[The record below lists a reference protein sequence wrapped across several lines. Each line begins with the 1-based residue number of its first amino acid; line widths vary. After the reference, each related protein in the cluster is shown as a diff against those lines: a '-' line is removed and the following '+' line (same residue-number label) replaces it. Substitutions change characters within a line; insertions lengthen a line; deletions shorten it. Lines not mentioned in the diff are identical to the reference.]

1 MPGTKHAV
9 LSPSSSHIWLACPP
23 SARFAS
29 GFPDEDSQ
37 FARQGTEA
45 HSLCQHKLETALGRE
60 TADPVPGMEFHD
72 QEMEEA
78 SSDYALFVTEA
89 LAEMRGRCPDPQVLI
104 EQKLDFSRWV
114 PEGFGYGDCIIAG
127 DGEAR
132 VIDFKYGL
140 GVLVEAD
147 RNTQMMCYALGA
159 LELLDPLYDMKRIS
173 MTIFQPRRENVS
185 TFSMSREELLDW
197 ADNVLAP
204 AAALAFEGKGDYR
217 AGDHCRFCRAR
228 SVCRARAEHN
238 LEMARYDFRMPD
250 SLEDPEIEAI
260 LARVDEF
267 IAWAGDIKDHALSE
281 ALKGKAY
288 SGFKVVEGRSVR
300 RYTDE
305 GKAADAVSDAGFDPY
320 ERKILG
326 ITAMSSLLGKK
337 RFEEILGPLVYKAP
351 GKPALVPES
360 DRRPAMETARE
371 DFKVM
376 EE

>member
-1 MPGTKHAV
+1 MTGVQT
-9 LSPSSSHIWLACPP
+9 C
-23 SARFAS
+23 
-29 GFPDEDSQ
+29 
-37 FARQGTEA
+37 
-45 HSLCQHKLETALGRE
+45 AL
-60 TADPVPGMEFHD
+60 P
-72 QEMEEA
+72 
-78 SSDYALFVTEA
+78 
-89 LAEMRGRCPDPQVLI
+89 I
-104 EQKLDFSRWV
+104 SRWV

-250 SLEDPEIEAI
+250 SLEDPEIEAD
-260 LARVDEF
+260 R
-267 IAWAGDIKDHALSE
+267 KS
-281 ALKGKAY
+281 
-288 SGFKVVEGRSVR
+288 VV
-300 RYTDE
+300 
-305 GKAADAVSDAGFDPY
+305 
-320 ERKILG
+320 
-326 ITAMSSLLGKK
+326 
-337 RFEEILGPLVYKAP
+337 
-351 GKPALVPES
+351 
-360 DRRPAMETARE
+360 
-371 DFKVM
+371 
-376 EE
+376 